1 MTEGPTVPDEG
12 DFPAIPEGVETTAA
26 PRIGVDEWVASSEGR
41 RQQVGP
47 VARVWRRTPPVGR
60 LAIFVIPAIAF
71 PFLVNT
77 GDIYRYGVITLIY
90 AILALG
96 LNITVGWA
104 GLLDLGFIAFF
115 GFGAYGYGVLAS
127 NHSGNHWQ
135 AELAVPLVVAAT
147 ALLGVLVGLPSRR
160 LVGDYLAIVTLFF
173 GQAFVIFVNN
183 ANRIDFPFLG
193 QTNLTGGS
201 AGIDG
206 IDPLFFFGWKADTT
220 REYYFISLAA
230 FVLVITVSYLVNTS
244 RTGRG
249 WRALREDSL
258 AAEAMSI
265 PTRGLKLMAF
275 GFGAGI
281 AGLVGCIYGSV
292 QTGAFPGDYAVG
304 LLITIYAILILG
316 GLGSLEGIVLAALII
331 NGVPELLRNPDN
343 GRWVF
348 YGAIILALLLV
359 VRPLWK
365 LAAVFAGVVVFG
377 FVVHG
382 VADLIW
388 DRGTAGTPQ
397 GSGRLADAAGSWV
410 LIPSNPTQLANWAYI
425 ALIGALILVTRLKG
439 TWRLVVLVPTLYLA
453 SFVWENLLFQPQN
466 ITGPTRLLLL
476 GAALV
481 ILMNARP
488 QGLFGTP
495 RVEIV

>member
-12 DFPAIPEGVETTAA
+12 DFPAIPEGVETAA
-26 PRIGVDEWVASSEGR
+26 GPRIGVDEWVASAEGR
-41 RQQVGP
+41 RARVGP
-47 VARVWRRTPPVGR
+47 LQRAWRRTPPLGR

-71 PFLVNT
+71 PFFGNT

-96 LNITVGWA
+96 LNIVVGYA

-127 NHSGNHWQ
+127 GHSGHHWQ

-147 ALLGVLVGLPSRR
+147 AMLGVVVGLPSRR

-183 ANRIDFPFLG
+183 ANRIDFPFIG
-193 QTNLTGGS
+193 HNNLTGGS

-206 IDPLFFFGWKADTT
+206 IDALQIFSWKADTT
-220 REYYFISLAA
+220 RELYFISLGT

-265 PTRGLKLMAF
+265 PVRRLKLMAF
-275 GFGAGI
+275 GFGAGV
-281 AGLVGCIYGSV
+281 AGLVGCIYGSA
-292 QTGAFPGDYAVG
+292 QTGAFPGDYDVG
-304 LLITIYAILILG
+304 LLITIYAIMILG
-316 GLGSLEGIVLAALII
+316 GLGSLEGIVLAALIV
-331 NGVPELLRNPDN
+331 NGIPELLRNPDN

-348 YGAIILALLLV
+348 YGAIILALLVLI
-359 VRPLWK
+359 RPLWK
-365 LAAVFAGVVVFG
+365 LAALFAGLVVFG

-382 VADLIW
+382 IADVVW

-397 GSGRLADAAGSWV
+397 GSGRLADWADRWV
-410 LIPSNPTQLANWAYI
+410 LLPQNPTQLANWCYI
-425 ALIGALILVTRLKG
+425 GLIAAIIVVTRLKG
-439 TWRLVVLVPTLYLA
+439 TWRLVALVPTLYLA
-453 SFVWENLLFQPQN
+453 AFVWENLLLEN
-466 ITGPTRLLLL
+466 ITGPTRLILL
-476 GAALV
+476 GATLV

-488 QGLFGTP
+488 QGLFGQP

>member
-1 MTEGPTVPDEG
+1 MSEGPTVPDEG
-12 DFPAIPEGVETTAA
+12 DFPAVPEGVETTAA
-26 PRIGVDEWVASSEGR
+26 PRIGVDEWVASAEGR
-41 RQQVGP
+41 RAEVGP
-47 VARVWRRTPPVGR
+47 VARAWRRTPAIGR

-96 LNITVGWA
+96 LYITVGFA

-127 NHSGNHWQ
+127 SHSGHHWQ
-135 AELAVPLVVAAT
+135 AELAVPLVVGAT

-183 ANRIDFPFLG
+183 ANRIDFPLLG
-193 QTNLTGGS
+193 HTNLTGGS

-206 IDPLFFFGWKADTT
+206 IDAMFFFGWKADTT
-220 REYYFISLAA
+220 REYYFLALGT

-265 PTRGLKLMAF
+265 PTRRLKLMAF
-275 GFGAGI
+275 GFGAAI

-292 QTGAFPGDYAVG
+292 QTGAFPGDYDVG

-316 GLGSLEGIVLAALII
+316 GLGSLEGVVLAALIV

-348 YGAIILALLLV
+348 YGAIIIALLFV
-359 VRPLWK
+359 IRPLWK
-365 LAAVFAGVVVFG
+365 LAALFAGLVVFG
-377 FVVHG
+377 FVVHAIG
-382 VADLIW
+382 DLVW
-388 DRGTAGTPQ
+388 DRGTAGTPV
-397 GSGRLADAAGSWV
+397 GSGRLAEWASDWV
-410 LIPSNPTQLANWAYI
+410 LLPQNPTQIANWCYI
-425 ALIGALILVTRLKG
+425 ALIAAIIVVARLKG
-439 TWRLVVLVPTLYLA
+439 TWRLVALVPTLYLA
-453 SFVWENLLFQPQN
+453 AFVWENLLLEN
-466 ITGPTRLLLL
+466 IVGPTRLILL
-476 GAALV
+476 GATLV

-488 QGLFGTP
+488 QGLFGQP

>member
-1 MTEGPTVPDEG
+1 MSEGPTVPDEG
-12 DFPAIPEGVETTAA
+12 DFPAVPEGVETTAA
-26 PRIGVDEWVASSEGR
+26 PRIGVDEWVASAEGR
-41 RQQVGP
+41 RAQLGP
-47 VARVWRRTPPVGR
+47 LQRAWRRTPPLGR
-60 LAIFVIPAIAF
+60 LAIFVVPAIAF
-71 PFLVNT
+71 PLFSNPGNV
-77 GDIYRYGVITLIY
+77 YRYGVITLIY

-115 GFGAYGYGVLAS
+115 GIGAYGYGILAS
-127 NHSGNHWQ
+127 NHSGHHWQ
-135 AELAVPLVVAAT
+135 AELAVPLVVAFT
-147 ALLGVLVGLPSRR
+147 AMIGVLVGLPSRR

-183 ANRIDFPFLG
+183 ANRIDFPFFG
-193 QTNLTGGS
+193 TTNLTGGS

-206 IDPLFFFGWKADTT
+206 IDPLFLFGWRADTT
-220 REYYFISLAA
+220 REYYFISLAV
-230 FVLVITVSYLVNTS
+230 FVLVIAVSYLVNTS

-249 WRALREDSL
+249 WRALREDAL

-265 PTRGLKLMAF
+265 PTRRLKLMAF

-316 GLGSLEGIVLAALII
+316 GLGSLEGIVLAALIV
-331 NGVPELLRNPDN
+331 NGIPELLRNPDN

-348 YGAIILALLLV
+348 YGAIIIALLFV
-359 VRPLWK
+359 IRPLWK

-377 FVVHG
+377 LVVHG
-382 VADLIW
+382 IANVVW

-397 GSGRLADAAGSWV
+397 GSGRLAEWAGDWV
-410 LIPSNPTQLANWAYI
+410 LLPSNPTQIANWCYI
-425 ALIGALILVTRLKG
+425 ALIAALIIVTRLKG
-439 TWRLVVLVPTLYLA
+439 TWRLVALVPTLYLA
-453 SFVWENLLFQPQN
+453 AFVWENLLLEN
-466 ITGPTRLLLL
+466 ITGPTRLILL
-476 GAALV
+476 GATLV